1 MAGGDVILLLDE
13 MEESIRRIA
22 SERDMDYR
30 EMFLEA
36 EILLQDVL
44 IVSDLFPM
52 EDDETLLMVVVDIYN
67 WIECQSRRSIFR
79 RSCQQIHIDEKPVLL
94 LLSFCFSCADIAN
107 MLKVSPKTIR
117 RRIVQ
122 YGLEESAS
130 YSSISDTE
138 LHAITAEF
146 VHTHPNGGQRT
157 FERRGLDIRIR
168 KALLHVDPSGVR
180 ERLRRALHR
189 RQYHVPMPKH
199 INGYHKLIRWWMV
212 IHGSIDGFF

>member
-1 MAGGDVILLLDE
+1 MLLVISMAMAAGDVLLLLDE
-13 MEESIRRIA
+13 MEESIRRIVS
-22 SERDMDYR
+22 SETERGVDYG
-30 EMFLEA
+30 EFLLEV

-44 IVSDLFPM
+44 IVSDLLPM
-52 EDDETLLMVVVDIYN
+52 EDGETLLMVVVEIYN
-67 WIECQSRRSIFR
+67 WIECQSRRTIVR
-79 RSCQQIHIDEKPVLL
+79 RGRPQIQIDENQLSL
-94 LLSFCFSCADIAN
+94 LLSFHFSCVDIAN

-157 FERRGLDIRIR
+157 FEGYLRGRGLNVQRRRIR
-168 KALLHVDPSGVR
+168 EALACRSKR
-180 ERLRRALHR
+180 C
-189 RQYHVPMPKH
+189 
-199 INGYHKLIRWWMV
+199 
-212 IHGSIDGFF
+212 